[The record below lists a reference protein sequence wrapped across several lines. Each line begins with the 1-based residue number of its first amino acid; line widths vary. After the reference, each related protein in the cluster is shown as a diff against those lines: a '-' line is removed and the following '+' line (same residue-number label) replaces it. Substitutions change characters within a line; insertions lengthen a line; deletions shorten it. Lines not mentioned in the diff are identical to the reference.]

1 MAEMVAHLPQKYR
14 NIVESQEVT
23 IFSVDTL
30 AEATGNSLKQYD
42 KDMGDSAMVV
52 MEPPSINQRIVN
64 QYSFFSVVPMAI
76 DDIEDFL
83 NRKTENTIKY
93 IINKD
98 LRWRIRDM
106 LDQLNMS
113 ERIVYPGLP
122 GLCKWISRHYYVRD

>member
-1 MAEMVAHLPQKYR
+1 
-14 NIVESQEVT
+14 
-23 IFSVDTL
+23 
-30 AEATGNSLKQYD
+30 
-42 KDMGDSAMVV
+42 MVV